1 MCKDKCKRKQNTLGQ
16 ELNKVEAEVAAFK
29 LKCTKCN
36 QYTDTSDQRNFCNDC
51 PRCAA
56 HRECLI
62 QGDTCSTDNKEG
74 CVCQM
79 VKQKLLDN
87 VFENMYTVL
96 DQQVQSQRGKV
107 IADQVLK
114 TLKSSRNGKLN
125 AGTKKILQEFIL
137 TTVKRNLNLT
147 IVGGAVKTRC
157 EVNTLTFVK

>member
-1 MCKDKCKRKQNTLGQ
+1 MCKDKCKRKQDTLGQ
-16 ELNKVEAEVAAFK
+16 ELNKVEAEIAVFK
-29 LKCTKCN
+29 LKCIKCN
-36 QYTDTSDQRNFCNDC
+36 QCTDTSDQRNFCNDC

-62 QGDTCSTDNKEG
+62 QGDTCSVDNTEG

-96 DQQVQSQRGKV
+96 ERQVKSRPGKA

-125 AGTKKILQEFIL
+125 AGTKKNLQEFIL
-137 TTVKRNLNLT
+137 TTVKKNLNLT

-157 EVNTLTFVK
+157 EVNIC

>member
-1 MCKDKCKRKQNTLGQ
+1 MCKDKCKRKQDSLGQ
-16 ELNKVEAEVAAFK
+16 ELNKVEAELAAFK
-29 LKCTKCN
+29 VKCLKCN
-36 QYTDTSDQRNFCNDC
+36 QCTDTSDQRYFCNDC

-62 QGDTCSTDNKEG
+62 QGDTCSTDDKEA

-96 DQQVQSQRGKV
+96 ERQIQSPSGKA
-107 IADQVLK
+107 IANQVLN

-125 AGTKKILQEFIL
+125 AGTRNILQEFIL
-137 TTVKRNLNLT
+137 TTVKKKLNLT

-157 EVNTLTFVK
+157 EVSIISFV